1 MSTGLFL
8 VALSGAVVSSVV
20 PLVNAEILLL
30 GLALAAPEAAPL
42 LVIVMA
48 AGQMAGKS
56 ALFLGGGR
64 LTPAAVET
72 RLARWRLDGRRRAA
86 GGPLIGLSAFTGL
99 PPFYLV
105 SLAAPALGVRF
116 GTFLAMGLAGRLL
129 RFAVLVALPQL
140 VAIPLLAHIPRPG
153 GF

>member
-1 MSTGLFL
+1 
-8 VALSGAVVSSVV
+8 V
-20 PLVNAEILLL
+20 PFVNAEILLL

-42 LVIVMA
+42 LVVVMA

-56 ALFLGGGR
+56 ALFLGGDR
-64 LTPAAVET
+64 FTPAAIET
-72 RLARWRLDGRRRAA
+72 RLARWRLDGRGRGAA
-86 GGPLIGLSAFTGL
+86 GPLIGVSAFTGL

-105 SLAAPALGVRF
+105 SIAAPALGVRF
-116 GTFLAMGLAGRLL
+116 RTFLAMGLAGRLL

-140 VAIPLLAHIPRPG
+140 VAIPFLSRLPRPG